1 MCRARLHTTQN
12 TELKD
17 LRNIIC
23 LSKSYISVERI
34 SVYKVTENLVE
45 HCRHYFILSAM
56 LLHQLLHRSVTIA
69 TTELSK
75 AGLALGYFFL
85 SPPL

>member
-12 TELKD
+12 TELND

-23 LSKSYISVERI
+23 LRKKFSVERI

-45 HCRHYFILSAM
+45 HSRHYFILPAM
-56 LLHQLLHRSVTIA
+56 LLHQLRHRSVTIA

-75 AGLALGYFFL
+75 VN
-85 SPPL
+85 